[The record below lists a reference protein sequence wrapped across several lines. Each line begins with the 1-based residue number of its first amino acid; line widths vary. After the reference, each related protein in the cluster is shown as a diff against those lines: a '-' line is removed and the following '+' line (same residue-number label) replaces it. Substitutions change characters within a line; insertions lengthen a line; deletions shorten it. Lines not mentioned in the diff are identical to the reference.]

1 MTTTSCNISYSGD
14 ISTSSIKQA
23 WYGSILSVIIVP
35 LLGEEFLGKDWTIEV
50 VIVRF
55 QKTNKEVRHVMM
67 VSEKVKKKNEE
78 MKFWD
83 FLSLGEAK
91 QKFDEFGKL
100 NIFWEMANKHS
111 QFF

>member
-1 MTTTSCNISYSGD
+1 
-14 ISTSSIKQA
+14 
-23 WYGSILSVIIVP
+23 
-35 LLGEEFLGKDWTIEV
+35 
-50 VIVRF
+50 
-55 QKTNKEVRHVMM
+55 MM